1 MKKTPIILFVAAVLC
16 LLCACGNTENA
27 PDSTV
32 SSSGSGTLSE
42 SASENVVISVN
53 KELVADETVFLTD
66 ISEIGGITST
76 MNDNFYVLT
85 MSQESYK
92 NLLKSKS
99 QEVIDEYELLSRKG
113 EYIEDIDYSEDFR
126 EIKVY
131 VNRQKYDAVDSAT
144 QQMQLITIGAKAMS
158 YQMFLTEGQKT
169 LVSAVYSETEETAF
183 TISLPIEM

>member
-32 SSSGSGTLSE
+32 SSSGNGTLSE

-169 LVSAVYSETEETAF
+169 LVSAVYSGTEETAF